1 MGQESFLDRPR
12 RPRPSSDRVNT
23 NLSAP
28 SGLGTSELLLPRPVV
43 AVGAVVGV
51 VGVVVDERG
60 HVDDDE
66 AERVPQRR
74 DDAQRAARLLAAERC
89 GSALEAQRRREL
101 AGVDAA
107 RAAAPAS
114 LANPAGAGQSGKKAR
129 TAHAGARARTVS
141 SPAASSLTPTGFT
154 AARAPRRSPSRR
166 SRATTRATPRPPP
179 GRSRTTPRRRASAG
193 GA

>member
-1 MGQESFLDRPR
+1 MLKCRLFHIPAGDESDWEAWARSPFSTDPGGRA
-12 RPRPSSDRVNT
+12 SSDRVNT

-74 DDAQRAARLLAAERC
+74 DDAQRAARLLAAERERVQL
-89 GSALEAQRRREL
+89 LEAQRRREL
-101 AGVDAA
+101 VAI
-107 RAAAPAS
+107 
-114 LANPAGAGQSGKKAR
+114 
-129 TAHAGARARTVS
+129 
-141 SPAASSLTPTGFT
+141 AASRRYAQWLAFWVYCAGTQYTFASPTG
-154 AARAPRRSPSRR
+154 
-166 SRATTRATPRPPP
+166 
-179 GRSRTTPRRRASAG
+179 
-193 GA
+193 